1 MNQIVR
7 LLALWA
13 ALACFASPM
22 VAADEPKEDPASG
35 ARESPWLLLPTVSA
49 NPKLGTSVGAIAAY
63 LHYFDEQSRPSMFG
77 LAGQYTSK
85 SLVPPNASL

>member
-1 MNQIVR
+1 
-7 LLALWA
+7 
-13 ALACFASPM
+13 M

-77 LAGQYTSK
+77 LAATDQPLFGLDPQTYTVER
-85 SLVPPNASL
+85 LVPP